1 MDIEEAFD
9 KLWQD
14 GGELIASM
22 CNGDIKIFAKW
33 FYDAGYKAGVEAMEA
48 ENARL
53 KEALKDLLVEA
64 KYLYQ
69 YYPNFRQT
77 AEEYFSDEI
86 KTIKAAEEES

>member
-1 MDIEEAFD
+1 MMDEMECAKIYGRRA
-9 KLWQD
+9 
-14 GGELIASM
+14 GELIDQNARL
-22 CNGDIKIFAKW
+22 K
-33 FYDAGYKAGVEAMEA
+33 A

-86 KTIKAAEEES
+86 KIIKAAEEES